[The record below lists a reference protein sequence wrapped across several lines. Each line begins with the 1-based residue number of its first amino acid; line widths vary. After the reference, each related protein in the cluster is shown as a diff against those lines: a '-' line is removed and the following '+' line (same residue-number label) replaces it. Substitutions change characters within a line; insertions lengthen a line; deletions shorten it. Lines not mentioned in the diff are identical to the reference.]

1 MSSSSSSDDSC
12 DSCNSDDGY
21 GSYDTTDELDLG
33 HLFDSDDDCDDEE
46 EIVDLGTFDSKKAA
60 RLHADRAQNVKY
72 RFLTNSTSTLRK
84 TYQWNLT
91 RTPSITR

>member
-1 MSSSSSSDDSC
+1 MSSSSSSDDSY

-46 EIVDLGTFDSKKAA
+46 EIVDLGT
-60 RLHADRAQNVKY
+60 
-72 RFLTNSTSTLRK
+72 TSTLRK